1 MLSSR
6 SGSVV
11 ALHPD
16 RVYCKTDKGRQ
27 EVGART
33 HGLLARQRSALILID
48 CAKTVGILAD
58 VIPLEEL
65 RETVPFL
72 MGQGFIVLADSVRE
86 QLRMAAAAAARSPL
100 SAESV
105 AIKSVPGSKPV
116 STSKPPPAVLT
127 STAPILTQNV
137 AVVHKVKDFMMT
149 MANTHLG
156 LMGADTIARI
166 QRCHTAE
173 QLLAAAAFWHMALR
187 ESKTGSL
194 YASTFLEQVKFEL
207 RAGS

>member
-1 MLSSR
+1 MLAFR
-6 SGSVV
+6 QGSVE

-27 EVGART
+27 EVGSRT

-48 CAKTVGILAD
+48 CAKNMGVLAN

-65 RETVPFL
+65 RETIPYL
-72 MGQGFIVLADSVRE
+72 LEQGFVVLAESIRE
-86 QLRMAAAAAARSPL
+86 QARMAAAAAARSSL
-100 SAESV
+100 SARGQPDS
-105 AIKSVPGSKPV
+105 KSAGRPTANQPAAS
-116 STSKPPPAVLT
+116 PAVLT
-127 STAPILTQNV
+127 SAAPVLTQNV
-137 AVVHKVKDFMMT
+137 AVVHKVKEFMIT

-173 QLLAAAAFWHMALR
+173 QLFAAAAFWHMALR
-187 ESKTGSL
+187 ESKTGRL
-194 YASTFLEQVKFEL
+194 YAGAFLEQVKFEL
-207 RAGS
+207 REGS

>member
-1 MLSSR
+1 MLASR
-6 SGSVV
+6 PDSVTT
-11 ALHPD
+11 LHPD
-16 RVYCKTDKGRQ
+16 RIYCKTDKGRQ
-27 EVGART
+27 EVTART

-48 CAKTVGILAD
+48 CAKTVGILAN

-72 MGQGFIVLADSVRE
+72 MERGFVVLADSVRE
-86 QLRMAAAAAARSPL
+86 QVRMATAAAARSPL
-100 SAESV
+100 RTDPVAANPAGKPASA
-105 AIKSVPGSKPV
+105 GKPA
-116 STSKPPPAVLT
+116 PAVLT
-127 STAPILTQNV
+127 SSAPVLTQNV
-137 AVVHKVKDFMMT
+137 AVVHKVKEFMMT

-187 ESKTGSL
+187 ESKTGTV
-194 YASTFLEQVKFEL
+194 YASAFLEQVKFEL
-207 RAGS
+207 REGN